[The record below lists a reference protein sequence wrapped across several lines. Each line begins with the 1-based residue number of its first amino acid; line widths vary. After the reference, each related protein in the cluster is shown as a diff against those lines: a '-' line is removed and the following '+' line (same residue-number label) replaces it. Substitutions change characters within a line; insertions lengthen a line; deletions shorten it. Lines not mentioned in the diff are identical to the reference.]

1 MNNTTVNVTGV
12 PGMANGRAT
21 ATLSDAWFDQEQT
34 AQVLHWVKRIERLQH
49 KAAGRLHE
57 ASAGLDDALQGH
69 PLEQRLRQGLL
80 QPLQEDCAALAALF
94 ERVHTRLSLFAPAQ
108 TQAQFER
115 GLELQLADLQDAQE
129 PDPEEDT
136 DAVAAASLPFGYWL
150 SEDSFNC
157 IERAASAIDLL
168 ACISDDMPVNFDAVA
183 STAGYIHDGLKA
195 VVADARHTSQLGRD
209 DARG

>member
-49 KAAGRLHE
+49 KAAGLLHE

-80 QPLQEDCAALAALF
+80 
-94 ERVHTRLSLFAPAQ
+94 
-108 TQAQFER
+108 
-115 GLELQLADLQDAQE
+115 
-129 PDPEEDT
+129 
-136 DAVAAASLPFGYWL
+136 
-150 SEDSFNC
+150 
-157 IERAASAIDLL
+157 
-168 ACISDDMPVNFDAVA
+168 
-183 STAGYIHDGLKA
+183 
-195 VVADARHTSQLGRD
+195 
-209 DARG
+209 